1 MPFQTIAVLSG
12 DRQKTIPNRTESEVL
27 SEIVLPFIANGV
39 ITARWGKK
47 LRSYQVL
54 ELRIFETK
62 EVWNK
67 VKGPIAD
74 VIKSKRNIYKR
85 FGDKAEALL
94 SSKKPKVFVI
104 TPIQGEKHGDQ
115 EQQRVFKEY
124 DLRFESVEQVV
135 SDAGAVAIRIDKEH
149 ALEDL
154 VGRIKKEI
162 RGAQFVVADM
172 TDERPSCYFEAGFAE
187 ALGKKVIYVASK
199 QSVAKPGT
207 PTKIHFDIHMN
218 MNFFSNH
225 DELREKL
232 ANSIEKNRHVLF
244 GGIDA

>member
-12 DRQKTIPNRTESEVL
+12 DRQKTIPNRSESEVL
-27 SEIVLPFIANGV
+27 SEIVIPFIASGV
-39 ITARWGKK
+39 ITAKWGIKVQ
-47 LRSYQVL
+47 SYQVL

-62 EVWNK
+62 TPWNK
-67 VKGPIAD
+67 KSGTVIAD
-74 VIKSKRNIYKR
+74 VIRGKKNLYRR
-85 FGDKAEALL
+85 FADKAEALL
-94 SSKKPKVFVI
+94 STKKPKVFVI

-124 DLRFESVEQVV
+124 DQRFAAVEQVI
-135 SDAGAVAIRIDKEH
+135 SEAGAVAIRIDKEH

-162 RGAQFVVADM
+162 RGAQFVIADL

-207 PTKIHFDIHMN
+207 KTIIHFDIHMN
-218 MNFFSNH
+218 MNYFTNH
-225 DELREKL
+225 DELKEKL
-232 ANSIEKNRHVLF
+232 ANAIEKNRKVLF
-244 GGIDA
+244 DEG

>member
-12 DRQKTIPNRTESEVL
+12 DRQKTIPNRTEAEVL
-27 SEIVLPFIANGV
+27 SEIVIPFIANGV
-39 ITARWGKK
+39 ITARWGKS
-47 LRSYQVL
+47 LQSYQVL

-67 VKGPIAD
+67 VKGPIAE
-74 VIKSKRNIYKR
+74 VIKNKRNIYKR
-85 FGDKAEALL
+85 FGDKAEGLL
-94 SSKKPKVFVI
+94 SSRKPKVFVI

-115 EQQRVFKEY
+115 EQQRIFKEY

-232 ANSIEKNRHVLF
+232 ASSIEKNRNVLF
-244 GGIDA
+244 GALDA